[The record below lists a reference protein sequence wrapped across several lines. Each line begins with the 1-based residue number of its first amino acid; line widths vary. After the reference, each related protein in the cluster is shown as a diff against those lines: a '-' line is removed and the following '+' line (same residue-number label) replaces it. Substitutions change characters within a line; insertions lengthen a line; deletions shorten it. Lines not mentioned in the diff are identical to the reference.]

1 MKRVIAVV
9 LSCLIAAGAG
19 AGAYYQLIY
28 KGKIGGGRVSSVSE
42 DAVYVDPVTVIAG
55 IGTGSGQVER
65 YAGVVEPQDTW
76 DVKLDGD
83 TKIEKTYVKVGDEV
97 KQGDPLFKYDTTE
110 SEQKIA
116 QDEIDV
122 ERDKNNIE
130 TDTKTIEE
138 YKKQLSRTTAEADR
152 LEIETQ
158 ILQKENDIKTTEYD
172 IKSKELEISQLKEKI
187 ASAEV
192 TSEIDGTVR
201 TINSQTSSS
210 SSYSSDGSS
219 DAYMTIM
226 ANGDFRV
233 KGTLNEQQMGNIS
246 VGDSMIVY
254 SRVEEGKYWKGNV
267 EEIRTQDGSSNNS
280 NNSYGQSGDSNISS
294 TNYPFYIQLE
304 DSSELILG
312 QHVYMEPDVG
322 QENAKEG
329 IWIPDYYFTQDDG
342 GAWIWAASKSN
353 TLEKR
358 AVTLGEYDDEMMTW
372 SVTEGLTEEDYI
384 IVPSEFL
391 KEGLPVVYNEAA
403 EDPAAYSDD
412 EFEWNDDEAF
422 GDDEFSMDAFDGE
435 AFDGDVFD
443 GDADMAADDFI
454 MDGDVVLD
462 GDEQG

>member
-1 MKRVIAVV
+1 
-9 LSCLIAAGAG
+9 
-19 AGAYYQLIY
+19 
-28 KGKIGGGRVSSVSE
+28 
-42 DAVYVDPVTVIAG
+42 
-55 IGTGSGQVER
+55 
-65 YAGVVEPQDTW
+65 
-76 DVKLDGD
+76 
-83 TKIEKTYVKVGDEV
+83 
-97 KQGDPLFKYDTTE
+97 
-110 SEQKIA
+110 
-116 QDEIDV
+116 
-122 ERDKNNIE
+122 
-130 TDTKTIEE
+130 
-138 YKKQLSRTTAEADR
+138 
-152 LEIETQ
+152 
-158 ILQKENDIKTTEYD
+158 
-172 IKSKELEISQLKEKI
+172 
-187 ASAEV
+187 
-192 TSEIDGTVR
+192 
-201 TINSQTSSS
+201 
-210 SSYSSDGSS
+210 
-219 DAYMTIM
+219 
-226 ANGDFRV
+226 
-233 KGTLNEQQMGNIS
+233 
-246 VGDSMIVY
+246 MIVY

-280 NNSYGQSGDSNISS
+280 NNSDGQSGDSNISS

>member
-1 MKRVIAVV
+1 MKRVIAVLLV
-9 LSCLIAAGAG
+9 CLLAAGAG
-19 AGAYYQLIY
+19 AGAYYLLIY

-42 DAVYVDPVTVIAG
+42 DAVYVDPVKVIAG

-138 YKKQLSRTTAEADR
+138 YQKQLARATTESDR

-158 ILQKENDIKTTEYD
+158 ILQKQNDIKTTEYD
-172 IKSKELEISQLKEKI
+172 IKSKELEITQLKEKI

-254 SRVEEGKYWKGNV
+254 SRVEDGKYWKGSV

-280 NNSYGQSGDSNISS
+280 NNQYGQSSDSGISS
-294 TNYPFYIQLE
+294 TNYPFFIQLE

-322 QENAKEG
+322 QEGEKEG
-329 IWIPDYYFTQDDG
+329 IWIPDYYFTPDDDG
-342 GAWIWAASKSN
+342 TWIWAASKSN

-358 AVTLGEYDDEMMTW
+358 QVTLGEYDEEMMTW

-403 EDPAAYSDD
+403 EDPAAFADD
-412 EFEWNDDEAF
+412 AWYDDEAS
-422 GDDEFSMDAFDGE
+422 GDEEFDMDAFG
-435 AFDGDVFD
+435 GDADMEIFD

>member
-1 MKRVIAVV
+1 MKRIIAVL
-9 LSCLIAAGAG
+9 LSCVIAAGAG
-19 AGAYYQLIY
+19 AGAYYLLIY

-76 DVKLDGD
+76 DVKVDGD

-138 YKKQLSRTTAEADR
+138 YKKQLARATTESDR

-158 ILQKENDIKTTEYD
+158 ILQKENDIKTTEYE
-172 IKSKELEISQLKEKI
+172 IKSKELEISQLKERI

-246 VGDSMIVY
+246 AGDAMIVY
-254 SRVEEGKYWKGNV
+254 SRVEDGKYWKGSV

-280 NNSYGQSGDSNISS
+280 NNQYGQSGESNISS

-322 QENAKEG
+322 QEGEKEG
-329 IWIPDYYFTQDDG
+329 IWIPDYYFTQDEG
-342 GAWIWAASKSN
+342 GSWIWAASKSN

-358 AVTLGEYDDEMMTW
+358 KVTLGEYDEEMMTW

-384 IVPSEFL
+384 IVPSDFL
-391 KEGLPVVYNEAA
+391 KEGLPVIYNEASA
-403 EDPAAYSDD
+403 DPAAWD
-412 EFEWNDDEAF
+412 EGEVSGDE
-422 GDDEFSMDAFDGE
+422 EFDIG
-435 AFDGDVFD
+435 AFDGDADMEVFD
-443 GDADMAADDFI
+443 GDADMAGDDFI
-454 MDGDVVLD
+454 IDGDVVLD